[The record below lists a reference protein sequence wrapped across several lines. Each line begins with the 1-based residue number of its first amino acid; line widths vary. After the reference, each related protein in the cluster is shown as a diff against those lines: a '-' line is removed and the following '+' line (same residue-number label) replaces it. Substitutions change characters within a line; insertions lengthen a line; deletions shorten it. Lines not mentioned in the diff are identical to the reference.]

1 MKKRMT
7 HFAFGAMMAMTI
19 AACSETA
26 DQGASLQPSG
36 GSMAS
41 DVPMRTG
48 SPEDEN
54 ACLSAV
60 ASQTG
65 NTVVVLS
72 SEFSEAN
79 TLVMVGV
86 GPQQAPW
93 RCLVSKGRV
102 AEVMSMTDEG
112 AL

>member
-1 MKKRMT
+1 MMQKLSVAMI
-7 HFAFGAMMAMTI
+7 GALCAI
-19 AACSETA
+19 GLSACSETA
-26 DQGASLQPSG
+26 NEGASMQPSG
-36 GSMAS
+36 A
-41 DVPMRTG
+41 MRTG
-48 SPEDEN
+48 SAQDEQ

-60 ASQTG
+60 AAQANNSVT
-65 NTVVVLS
+65 VLS

-102 AEVMSMTDEG
+102 AEVMSMTNEG
-112 AL
+112 TL

>member
-1 MKKRMT
+1 MT
-7 HFAFGAMMAMTI
+7 RNFSLAILGAVCAI
-19 AACSETA
+19 GLSACSETA
-26 DQGASLQPSG
+26 NEGASMQPSE
-36 GSMAS
+36 A
-41 DVPMRTG
+41 MRTG
-48 SPEDEN
+48 SAQDEQ

-60 ASQTG
+60 EAQADNSVT
-65 NTVVVLS
+65 VLS

-102 AEVMSMTDEG
+102 AEVMSMTNEG
-112 AL
+112 TL